1 MQEKVTT
8 VIEKLAKRLERQ
20 MSTELLK
27 QKILNPDGFKPIM
40 DAIENPD
47 DCAKEVQRRFNLF
60 IEFELKSDEV
70 EEGFDAIK
78 KDIESFFKEI
88 SSKVQILESEWIV
101 KTDLDEQTN
110 EETTSESMVAFVFI
124 SISFP
129 VLAVVGLA
137 GGIVDRALVPIK
149 VVSDW
154 FFSTQEK
161 KTKNIDKEYER
172 CKSSVHKTVHDQL
185 ESNIGSVFR
194 KLIDRV
200 TVDELPRKIG
210 ALEEMIQ
217 QLSKSRQEI
226 ISKRSLLLNLASK
239 IGVMQDQ
246 IRKIQKDLNQISLP
260 SEEEK
265 TT

>member
-1 MQEKVTT
+1 MQKKVTA
-8 VIEKLAKRLERQ
+8 VIEKSARRLDRQ

-27 QKILNPDGFKPIM
+27 TKILNPDGFKPIM
-40 DAIENPD
+40 DAIDNPD
-47 DCAKEVQRRFNLF
+47 DCAKEVQRRFNLY
-60 IEFELKSDEV
+60 IEFVLKSDEA
-70 EEGFDAIK
+70 EEEFDAIK
-78 KDIESFFKEI
+78 KDIESFFQEI

-101 KTDLDEQTN
+101 KTDLNEQTK
-110 EETTSESMVAFVFI
+110 EETTSESMFAFGLL
-124 SISFP
+124 SLSFP
-129 VLAVVGLA
+129 VLAVLGLA
-137 GGIVDRALVPIK
+137 GGIVERAFVPIK
-149 VVSDW
+149 AARDW

-200 TVDELPRKIG
+200 TTDELPRKIG

-217 QLSKSRQEI
+217 QLSMSRQEI
-226 ISKRSLLLNLASK
+226 ISKRNLLLNLASK
-239 IGVMQDQ
+239 IGVMQNQ
-246 IRKIQKDLNQISLP
+246 IRKTQKDLNLISLP